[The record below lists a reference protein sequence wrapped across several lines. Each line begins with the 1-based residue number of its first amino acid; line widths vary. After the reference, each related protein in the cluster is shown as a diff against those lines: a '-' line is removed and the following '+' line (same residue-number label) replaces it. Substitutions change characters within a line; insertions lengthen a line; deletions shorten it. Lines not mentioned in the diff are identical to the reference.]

1 MKYTRDIK
9 MHMREHT
16 CKTIQCQCTFCNF
29 GAYHGLEIDIHFGKE
44 HGENFICGLWNYRLN
59 DLQALEI
66 THSNRS

>member
-1 MKYTRDIK
+1 MKLGKKPRKLLKSELVGLFY
-9 MHMREHT
+9 
-16 CKTIQCQCTFCNF
+16 
-29 GAYHGLEIDIHFGKE
+29 GAYHELEIDIHFGKE